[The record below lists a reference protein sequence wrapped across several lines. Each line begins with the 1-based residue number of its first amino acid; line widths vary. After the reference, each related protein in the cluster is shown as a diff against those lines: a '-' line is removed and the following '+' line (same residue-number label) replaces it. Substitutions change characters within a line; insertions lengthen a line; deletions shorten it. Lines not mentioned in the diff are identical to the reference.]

1 MIDPTIE
8 PNSYSGCYTRS
19 WCTGT
24 DKGKDKG
31 LTGLAGTDMVR
42 EVTGERKRHKA
53 RKPLSIGHPKHSQW
67 RQSCHCLQSLSFI
80 HPLH

>member
-31 LTGLAGTDMVR
+31 PTGLAGTDTVR
-42 EVTGERKRHKA
+42 E
-53 RKPLSIGHPKHSQW
+53 
-67 RQSCHCLQSLSFI
+67 
-80 HPLH
+80 